1 MDDSQRMGWARE
13 GEGGRVRVGGG
24 GTHREFVESWLES
37 RVGTAA
43 RPAFLLLVLWV
54 AHRHDTTR
62 HGHPAQAASVA
73 VHQHG
78 GGGSEAVVVVCSRWV
93 YGGHDHHHRI
103 S

>member
-62 HGHPAQAASVA
+62 APRAGSVSCGASA
-73 VHQHG
+73 WWWWQ
-78 GGGSEAVVVVCSRWV
+78 
-93 YGGHDHHHRI
+93 
-103 S
+103 